1 MKFKVIALIELV
13 LIICLAGLLVSKFV
27 TFGKTGSVVRTPRSP
42 GESTLS
48 YTPPPSPKVNVDTLK
63 KLATLKKAF
72 TPKVTKITDD
82 IYYASGFA
90 LGGVQMVIT
99 DDGLVIV
106 DTTESR
112 EAATEILAEFREIT
126 DKPIRYII
134 YTHGHIDHVYG
145 SPVFMEEG
153 TEVIATKDAVSFLEK
168 DFGWLADFQ
177 NRSRRIQFGDIA
189 EDFALKRTY
198 KSPVRIPDYAK
209 TDDFVMPTITFDDR
223 YSFTL
228 GGKTFELY
236 HTTGETPDHLMVWLP
251 DEKALFC
258 GDLYYLSFPNLH
270 TPMLEPRPV
279 KGWYESL
286 DRMVELKPEY
296 LIPGHTEAVIGTDQ
310 VRDVLTAHSRAIR
323 LVYEQTIACI
333 NKGLTVEEAVEMVRL
348 PEDLAQRPHLQEN
361 YGRVD
366 WSVRGIYQAETGWYD
381 GRGTGLSPLPPGY
394 LSSELTS
401 LVGGADKILARAIE
415 LQKGGAHQIACELC
429 DVVIWANPK
438 DKLARIVKANSLEHL
453 SYQVGNMNMFGFYR
467 SAASLERQ
475 AAGVKP

>member
-13 LIICLAGLLVSKFV
+13 LIVCLAVLLVSQFV
-27 TFGKTGSVVRTPRSP
+27 TFGKTGSVVRVPRAP

-48 YTPPPSPKVNVDTLK
+48 YTPPPPPKVNVDTLK
-63 KLATLKKAF
+63 KLAKLKKAF

-82 IYYASGFA
+82 IFYASGFA

-112 EAATEILAEFREIT
+112 EAAAEILAEFRKIT

-134 YTHGHIDHVYG
+134 YTHGHVDHVYG
-145 SPVFMEEG
+145 SPVFMEEE
-153 TEVIATKDAVSFLEK
+153 TKVIATRDAVRFLKK

-177 NRSRRIQFGDIA
+177 NRCRHIQFGDIA
-189 EDFALKRTY
+189 EDFARKRSY

-209 TDDFVMPTITFDDR
+209 TDDFVMPTITFDDQ

-270 TPMLEPRPV
+270 SPMLEPRSV

-286 DRMVELKPEY
+286 DRMVEFKPEY
-296 LIPGHTEAVIGTDQ
+296 LIPGHTEAVIGADR
-310 VRDVLTAHSRAIR
+310 VRDVLKAHSLAIR

-333 NKGLTVEEAVEMVRL
+333 NKGLTAEEAVQMVRL
-348 PEDLAQRPHLQEN
+348 PGDLAQRLHLQEN

-381 GRGTGLSPLPPGY
+381 GRGTTLSPLPPGY
-394 LSSELTS
+394 LSRELTG
-401 LVGGADKILARAIE
+401 LAGGADKILARAIQ
-415 LQKGGAHQIACELC
+415 LQNGGEHQIVCELC
-429 DVVIWANPK
+429 DMVIRANPK